1 MLSETS
7 RMKASSP
14 NPWILAARPR
24 TLWAAVAPVL
34 VGCGLAAGNGVFR
47 IDAMLAA
54 LICALSFQVAANF
67 ANDASDARRGA
78 DPETRIGP
86 TRAVAT
92 GLLTARQAWAAVWIM
107 FATAAACGLYV
118 ASITSWTV
126 VGVGAL
132 AIAATLTY
140 TGGPSPYGYRGL
152 GEVSVFVFF
161 GLVATAGTRY
171 AHDGTAPPEAWLLAV
186 PVGLTAS
193 AILVANNIRDIQ
205 TDSAA
210 GKRTLAVLL
219 GRHRAR
225 TLYTAMVIGAFVVI
239 AMTAASGIVPRW
251 AALAVLGGSRG
262 RSADKDNPLY
272 NGRTG
277 VDQGARGHR
286 PAASSGRSRPGDRG
300 RDRLTS

>member
-1 MLSETS
+1 MFSETS

-34 VGCGLAAGNGVFR
+34 VGCGLAAGSGVFR

-78 DPETRIGP
+78 DPEARIGP

-92 GLLTARQAWAAVWIM
+92 GLLTARQAWGAVWTM
-107 FATAAACGLYV
+107 FATAAASGLYI

-126 VGVGAL
+126 VGVGAV

-152 GEVSVFVFF
+152 GEVSVFIFF
-161 GLVATAGTRY
+161 GLLASVGTRY
-171 AHDGTAPPEAWLLAV
+171 AHDGTAPLDAWLLAI
-186 PVGLTAS
+186 PIGLTAS
-193 AILVANNIRDIQ
+193 AILVANNIRDIR
-205 TDSAA
+205 TDSTA
-210 GKRTLAVLL
+210 GKRTLAVLM
-219 GRHRAR
+219 GRRRSR
-225 TLYTAMVIGAFVVI
+225 TLYTAVVTGAFTVI
-239 AMTAASGIVPRW
+239 AVTAASGIVPRW
-251 AALAVLGGSRG
+251 AALALLAAPGAAPLIRTVRSTNDGPALIRVLEGTARLHLLVGLG
-262 RSADKDNPLY
+262 L
-272 NGRTG
+272 GI
-277 VDQGARGHR
+277 GAAIG
-286 PAASSGRSRPGDRG
+286 
-300 RDRLTS
+300 